1 MHGIQ
6 ESVFDVLD
14 GIFYKA
20 FTSSTVALFFRKPQ
34 SALNGGVCL
43 NEEGLIRIPDLL
55 TTETTTSPFICSLRN
70 QAFY

>member
-20 FTSSTVALFFRKPQ
+20 FTISTVALFFRKPQ

-43 NEEGLIRIPDLL
+43 NEEGLIRI
-55 TTETTTSPFICSLRN
+55 S
-70 QAFY
+70 

>member
-43 NEEGLIRIPDLL
+43 NEEGLIRIP
-55 TTETTTSPFICSLRN
+55 PHN
-70 QAFY
+70 